1 MELIQKKLS
10 NNTKFV
16 FVGEKLQYTL
26 KDNTGS
32 QSFAVEYSSI
42 PSELSEFIVQNVW
55 YRNVGIAWL
64 IISGFQMAH
73 WYSEL
78 GTLKVSLW
86 LLLGIVFFAIYMLAK
101 TEYSILN
108 TDNGRIFIIKDV
120 KHDQILGEIHSRKRG
135 QLLSW
140 YGDINYSN
148 DPNNELAKFNWLLDQ
163 GAITE
168 SERSEM
174 ENKLRLYHEKS
185 VRDMNPA
192 PDKLIN

>member
-16 FVGEKLQYTL
+16 FGGEKLQYTL

-42 PSELSEFIVQNVW
+42 PSELSEFIEQNVW

-174 ENKLRLYHEKS
+174 ENKLRLYHEES